1 MSNSPMNRRQFIAGT
16 TAFVALAP
24 LLRAGSLLTG
34 TRMGVAHAA
43 YAIRWKSEIP
53 SARYPG
59 FSDTLSMAQHCG
71 KIGAGGVQFGTG
83 GWKEGDAEKMKT
95 ICEKYD
101 MYFEGQ
107 VQLPQSDSD
116 VERFEKNLK
125 NAAAAGATLV
135 RTACLSG
142 RRYENFET
150 GEAFQ
155 TFKANA
161 IQSIRRAESVIRKN
175 RIRLAIE
182 NHKDWRADELVTILK
197 EFDSEWIGVNL
208 DFGNNISLLEDPME
222 VVKTLAPYSFTT
234 HIKDMGVEEY
244 EEGFLLSEV
253 PLGQGILDL
262 RQMIDICLKH
272 RPDITFN
279 LEMITRDP
287 LKIPCLTDKYWAT
300 FEDVSGKDMART
312 LGMVKKLKIKKALPL
327 IENQKPEKQLAVE
340 EENILSSF
348 TYSRQ
353 TPGLY

>member
-16 TAFVALAP
+16 TALVALSP

-34 TRMGVAHAA
+34 KRMGVAHAA
-43 YAIRWKSEIP
+43 YAIRWKSETP
-53 SARYPG
+53 STRYPG
-59 FSDTLSMAQHCG
+59 FSDALSMAEHCG
-71 KIGAGGVQFGTG
+71 KIGAGGVQLGTG
-83 GWKEGDAEKMKT
+83 GWKEGDAENMKT

-116 VERFEKNLK
+116 VERFEKNIK
-125 NAAAAGATLV
+125 NAADAGATLV

-142 RRYENFET
+142 RRYENFESAD
-150 GEAFQ
+150 AFKS
-155 TFKANA
+155 FKKEA
-161 IQSIRRAESVIRKN
+161 IQSIRRAEPIIRKS

-182 NHKDWRADELVTILK
+182 NHKDWMAAELVAIIK
-197 EFDSEWIGVNL
+197 EIDSEWVGVNL
-208 DFGNNISLLEDPME
+208 DFGNNISLLEEPME

-253 PLGQGILDL
+253 PLGEGILDL

-272 RPDITFN
+272 NPGMTFN

-300 FEDVSGKDMART
+300 FGDMSGKSLAQT
-312 LGMVKKLKIKKALPL
+312 LSMVRKFSSEKGLPVIK
-327 IENQKPEKQLAVE
+327 NQKPEKQLAVE